1 MQENGFWEGGV
12 SRAVKVGEIL
22 PHKGGLPPL
31 ITVSSNDRLARA
43 VSLVQEFNISQL
55 PVIDSGEIVG
65 SLNEASLMQL
75 LHDGIDFQLQ
85 DIKSVMGKPLPA
97 LDENTDVS
105 EAYRILLSGAT
116 GVVVKRK
123 ELPIGLVTRTD
134 LVNYWISRKK
144 GD

>member
-1 MQENGFWEGGV
+1 
-12 SRAVKVGEIL
+12 
-22 PHKGGLPPL
+22 
-31 ITVSSNDRLARA
+31 
-43 VSLVQEFNISQL
+43 
-55 PVIDSGEIVG
+55 VIDSGEIVG